1 MKYFQYLPTFD
12 YSNLTVTNILAR
24 AKVREFVL
32 NNASVYYKHRIADGE
47 RPDILASKYYGN
59 SNYTWLIFYAND
71 IFDPI
76 FDWPLT
82 GDALEAHMSNTVG
95 SLEVAQQ
102 TPHHYLLDGQ
112 YIIDRE
118 TYMDINLPANRKR
131 VVSVYEHHVNE
142 NEKKREIKLIDQ
154 AYVRQIV
161 NEMQRLFI

>member
-1 MKYFQYLPTFD
+1 MKYFQYLPSLE
-12 YSNLTVTNILAR
+12 YLNLTATNILAR
-24 AKVREFVL
+24 AKVRDFVL
-32 NNASVYYKHRIADGE
+32 NNATVYYKHRIDDGE
-47 RPDILASKYYGN
+47 RPDTLASKYYGN

-76 FDWPLT
+76 FDWPLPSE
-82 GDALEAHMSNTVG
+82 ALIADMVNTVG

-118 TYMDINLPANRKR
+118 TYLDPNLPGNRKEM
-131 VVSVYEHHVNE
+131 VSVYQHQVNE
-142 NEKKREIKLIDQ
+142 NEKKREIKLIDE